1 MEEKRGI
8 EMKRKVMAVGVCV
21 VVLLMM
27 TASFLSRPAVVAA
40 QQKAGT
46 LKIGYLLCLS
56 DWYSV
61 FDTIEERYLKAAAK
75 MVNEKGGVTVQGQK
89 YNIELVGED
98 GKSTMDG
105 VTAAATKLAYD
116 HKVKFVIGPS
126 AFFCVG
132 SSPVFEEA
140 KVLHVN
146 AYYVAQPGELDAST
160 PYGFLGYNASIGNTM
175 TAIKGMRK
183 EYPNAKKI
191 VIVTPDDG
199 AVPFLIPK
207 VKKMLEISGC
217 TVVGDTIKFPNQMED
232 FSPIAVKIN
241 AVKDADAAI
250 IIHGAPAAFGLI
262 TKGLRALGNE
272 KPIVINAI
280 TSLAEIS
287 AICGQAAANNILTV
301 AMTPLAEGN
310 PPLIDEIYKTAGSKP
325 PIQVNCAAD
334 LWVLTRIIQA
344 ANSLDPAVVKAKWES
359 MSTVDTLFGKGIIGG
374 DETYGIKHHTVSH
387 PMPYQRLVKGKGV
400 FGGWMDVGAIP

>member
-1 MEEKRGI
+1 
-8 EMKRKVMAVGVCV
+8 
-21 VVLLMM
+21 
-27 TASFLSRPAVVAA
+27 
-40 QQKAGT
+40 
-46 LKIGYLLCLS
+46 
-56 DWYSV
+56 
-61 FDTIEERYLKAAAK
+61 
-75 MVNEKGGVTVQGQK
+75 
-89 YNIELVGED
+89 
-98 GKSTMDG
+98 
-105 VTAAATKLAYD
+105 LAYD
-116 HKVKFVIGPS
+116 HKLKFVIGPS

-132 SSPVFEEA
+132 SSPVFEQA
-140 KVLHVN
+140 KVFHVN
-146 AYYVAQPGELDAST
+146 AYYTAQPRELDAST

-199 AVPFLIPK
+199 AVPYLIPK
-207 VKKMLEISGC
+207 VKRMLEINGC

-232 FSPIAVKIN
+232 FSPISAKIN

-272 KPIVINAI
+272 KPIIINAI

-287 AICGQAAANNILTV
+287 AISGQEAANNILTV
-301 AMTPLAEGN
+301 ALTPLAEGN
-310 PPLIDEIYKTAGSKP
+310 PPLIDEIYKKAGSKP

-359 MSTVDTLFGKGIIGG
+359 MSSVDTLFGKGIVGG

-387 PMPYQRLVKGKGV
+387 PMSYQKLVKGKGV
-400 FGGWMDVGAIP
+400 SGGWMDVGAIP